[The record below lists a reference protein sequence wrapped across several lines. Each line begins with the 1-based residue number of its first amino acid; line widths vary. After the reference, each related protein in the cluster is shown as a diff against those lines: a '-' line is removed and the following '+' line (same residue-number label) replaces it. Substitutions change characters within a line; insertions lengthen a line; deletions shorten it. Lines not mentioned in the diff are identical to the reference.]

1 LGLDFIIFHK
11 VIGILV
17 FHLAGREMD
26 VKSSILDTI
35 GNTPMVKLNNVVD
48 GDCADIYAKLEF
60 LNPGSSVKDRIALYI
75 IEEAERAG
83 SLRPGGTIVE
93 NTSGN
98 TGVAAA
104 MAAGLKGYKAIFTIP
119 DKMSEEKINSLK
131 ALGAEVIVTPTDVPH
146 DSPESYYE
154 VAKRIVRETPNAFY
168 MNQYGNPKNIE
179 CHYKTTGPE
188 TYRQMDGQIDYF
200 VAGIGTGGTFSGTA
214 KYLKEQIPDL
224 KAIAVDP
231 IGSIFYDYFKSGR
244 LTEPRVYKV
253 EGIGQDVLV
262 GAMDFSVVDDM
273 YRVTDKECFLM
284 SRRLAREEGLFCG
297 GTSGAAVIVSLKVAK
312 EAGPGKKVVTIL
324 PDSGNRY
331 LSKIYN
337 DHWMKE
343 NGFLD

>member
-1 LGLDFIIFHK
+1 MIIFHQ

-17 FHLAGREMD
+17 FDLVGRELD
-26 VKSSILDTI
+26 VKANILETI
-35 GNTPMVKLNNVVD
+35 GNTPMVKLNNLVEKD
-48 GDCADIYAKLEF
+48 SAEIYAKLDF
-60 LNPGSSVKDRIALYI
+60 LNPGGSVKDRIALYI
-75 IEEAERAG
+75 IEEAEKAG
-83 SLRPGGTIVE
+83 LLKPGGTIVE

-119 DKMSEEKINSLK
+119 DKMSQEKINSLR
-131 ALGAEVIVTPTDVPH
+131 ALGAEVIIAPTDVPH

-154 VAKRIVRETPNAFY
+154 VAKRIVRETPNSFY
-168 MNQYGNPKNIE
+168 MDQYGNPKNIE

-188 TYRQMDGQIDYF
+188 IYDQMDGQIDYF
-200 VAGIGTGGTFSGTA
+200 VAGIGTGGTFSGAA
-214 KYLKEQIPDL
+214 KYLKEKIPHL

-231 IGSIFYDYFKSGR
+231 VGSIFYDYFKSGK
-244 LTEPRVYKV
+244 LTKPHVYRV

-262 GAMDFSVVDDM
+262 DAMDFSVVDDM

-284 SRRLAREEGLFCG
+284 ARRLAREEGLFCG
-297 GTSGAAVIVSLKVAK
+297 GSSGAAVLVSLKVAK
-312 EAGPGKKVVTIL
+312 ETGPGKNVVTIL

-337 DHWMKE
+337 DDWMRE